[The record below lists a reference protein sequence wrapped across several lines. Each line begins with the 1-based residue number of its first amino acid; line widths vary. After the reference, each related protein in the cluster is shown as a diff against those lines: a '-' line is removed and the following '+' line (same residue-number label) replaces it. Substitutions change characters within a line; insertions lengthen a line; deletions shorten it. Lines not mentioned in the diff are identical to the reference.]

1 MSWVSFS
8 TLYSIQHPFPAPCI
22 CLPPTAGKSP
32 VPFSHPP
39 SYLLASR
46 KDPELGFS
54 PSLSTLG
61 TEMAVGPPEDCKS
74 SDFSPRLPG
83 EGLSVC
89 VFPHCHP
96 FSLPSHR
103 PFAGTSGPPCLPSDL
118 PLVLPHPD
126 PGPTLRI
133 GLHVSP
139 PHPMQCSLPALP
151 KTTHLCQVNCSS
163 WYLHSEVSRANRA
176 MQYYRRVGQGT
187 TDFIYVITAIVV
199 LLLY

>member
-1 MSWVSFS
+1 
-8 TLYSIQHPFPAPCI
+8 
-22 CLPPTAGKSP
+22 
-32 VPFSHPP
+32 
-39 SYLLASR
+39 
-46 KDPELGFS
+46 
-54 PSLSTLG
+54 
-61 TEMAVGPPEDCKS
+61 MAVGPPEDCKS

-83 EGLSVC
+83 EGLSAC

-139 PHPMQCSLPALP
+139 PHLMQCSLPALP
-151 KTTHLCQVNCSS
+151 KMTHLCQVNCSS

-176 MQYYRRVGQGT
+176 IQNIIGGWGRELYRLY
-187 TDFIYVITAIVV
+187 ICNYCYCCIIVILNVFTQTSS
-199 LLLY
+199 LKS